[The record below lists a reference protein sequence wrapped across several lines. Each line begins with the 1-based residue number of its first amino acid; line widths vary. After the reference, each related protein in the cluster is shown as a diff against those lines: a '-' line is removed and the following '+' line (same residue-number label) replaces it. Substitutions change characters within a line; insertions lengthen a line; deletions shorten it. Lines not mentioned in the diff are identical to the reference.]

1 MNLNYLVRPEY
12 EDVKN
17 ETKEP
22 EVLWGVL
29 KELTGTDYRSSRG
42 QSWSNPSSE
51 LREVILNYHPK
62 YKINIF

>member
-29 KELTGTDYRSSRG
+29 KELTGTDCRSSRG